1 MDFNIFGIPDWNDI
15 VAFGKLVLVVAIL
28 VIMGILFLMNKLV
41 AVPKPWSFILGF
53 GFIGGAV
60 YLVYRGGF

>member
-1 MDFNIFGIPDWNDI
+1 MNIFGLPDWDDI
-15 VAFGKLVLVVAIL
+15 VAFGKVLVIALIL
-28 VIMGILFLMNKLV
+28 VIIGILFLMNKLV
-41 AVPKPWSFILGF
+41 AVPKPWSSILGL

>member
-1 MDFNIFGIPDWNDI
+1 MDLFGLPDWNDI
-15 VAFGKLVLVVAIL
+15 VDFGKVLVIALIL
-28 VIMGILFLMNKLV
+28 VIIGILFLMNKLV
-41 AVPKPWSFILGF
+41 AVPKPWSFILGL

>member
-1 MDFNIFGIPDWNDI
+1 MDLFGLPDWNDI
-15 VAFGKLVLVVAIL
+15 IAFGKVLVIALIL
-28 VIMGILFLMNKLV
+28 IIVGILFLMNKLV

>member
-1 MDFNIFGIPDWNDI
+1 MDLFGLPDWNDI
-15 VAFGKLVLVVAIL
+15 IAFGKVLVIALIL
-28 VIMGILFLMNKLV
+28 IIVGILFLMNKLV

-53 GFIGGAV
+53 GFIGGEV

>member
-1 MDFNIFGIPDWNDI
+1 MDLFGIPDWNDI
-15 VAFGKLVLVVAIL
+15 VAFGKVLVIALIL
-28 VIMGILFLMNKLV
+28 IIVGILFLMNKLV